1 MQQRNMDRCNYK
13 FTWKVC
19 LNNCWYTFKE
29 EHRRN
34 FWKKVALDNHT
45 KLKNALLNKAS
56 YMQWVLG
63 LKQQDKN
70 KTEAAQ
76 KSSLSKL
83 RGVSITEIIM
93 GEEIRKM
100 LGTANTV
107 EEL

>member
-1 MQQRNMDRCNYK
+1 
-13 FTWKVC
+13 
-19 LNNCWYTFKE
+19 
-29 EHRRN
+29 
-34 FWKKVALDNHT
+34 
-45 KLKNALLNKAS
+45 
-56 YMQWVLG
+56 VLG